1 MSDAAASALCLDAA
15 RARRVLL
22 VRAIEEVD
30 TKGQLVSDVEREQ
43 IERAALQ
50 AVTDGPG
57 AFGATG
63 VAATRAPDAARFL
76 DERARRVL
84 EVVARRDPAT
94 ATLQHAEAW
103 QRRLAWLLPLLALVL
118 GAALDR
124 IDNPQQV
131 NMLSPPLLAFVA
143 WNLLIYLALLV
154 QALRGWRRSPG
165 QGTSRGL
172 AWLDWLSQPRGRG
185 VPAAVAARF
194 HAQWWRVAG
203 GLEGLRLKQVLHASA
218 AAWAMGVGLSI
229 VVGGLVRE
237 YRVGW
242 ESTLLDLPQVHA
254 VLRTLFAP
262 VVALLPIDGFSLADL
277 ARMHFRSGA
286 QVGQGEARHWIALY
300 LGLLALMVVIP
311 RCALAVWA
319 KLQRAWRGRAVPLPA
334 DDPYFTEVLARV
346 QPARVR
352 LAWMAADATLRAL
365 MLRLWGEACAHAS
378 ETAAAPGTPWRLLRS
393 DKDDELSVLEWVPSA
408 TTAAAAAAAA
418 AAAPRT
424 ALQPLGN
431 WLARLWRPNASTLGQ
446 GADATAP
453 PGDLLL
459 LALDS
464 AAQLESLQPILR
476 TASGPVLLL
485 VGSGAP
491 ERIAAIRASAA
502 ALHLDFEL
510 LDLSAHAGC
519 WAWEAPLHQALAR
532 RLPPHRGSGMA
543 RLLRTWQARHEARLQ
558 EAMSFLAAP
567 LWQAAGEVED
577 VADGPLSLRR
587 LVSADERGASQ
598 HARQLAMTTLLLRLA
613 DTQERALAQ
622 MRRLHGVSEGP
633 LGGVQPGV
641 DLRFTVREAVN
652 APQAG
657 MAGAASGAAA
667 GATIDLMTGGLTLGA
682 AAALGA
688 LVGGGAG
695 WVAAAWKNRAA
706 PNGASQL
713 QLSDDMLQ
721 ALCEMALLQY
731 LGVALRGHDLASP
744 VPAHWR
750 SEVVTAVEAQRNTL
764 QGIWAAARRT
774 GYDAARS
781 AARAAG
787 DDTSHGPQAEL
798 AGLLA
803 GMARG
808 VVARLRLALMG
819 DEARPEA

>member
-1 MSDAAASALCLDAA
+1 MTDAADSALSLEGA

-30 TKGQLVSDVEREQ
+30 TKGQLVSAVEREQ

-50 AVTDGPG
+50 AVTEGPSV
-57 AFGATG
+57 FGATG

-103 QRRLAWLLPLLALVL
+103 QRRLAWVLPLLALFL
-118 GAALDR
+118 GVALDR
-124 IDNPQQV
+124 IDNPRQV
-131 NMLSPPLLAFVA
+131 NMLSPPLLAFIG
-143 WNLLIYLALLV
+143 WNLCIYLALLV
-154 QALRGWRRSPG
+154 QALRGWRRGPG

-203 GLEGLRLKQVLHASA
+203 ALEGLRLKQVLHASA
-218 AAWAMGVGLSI
+218 AAWAVGVGLSI

-262 VVALLPIDGFSLADL
+262 VVALLPIDGFSQDDL
-277 ARMHFRSGA
+277 ARMHFASGA

-311 RCALAVWA
+311 RCALAVGA
-319 KLQRAWRGRAVPLPA
+319 KLRRAWRGRAVTLPA

-346 QPARVR
+346 QPARVQ

-378 ETAAAPGTPWRLLRS
+378 ETPAAPGAPWRLLRS
-393 DKDDELSVLEWVPSA
+393 DKDDELSVLEWVPAVSA
-408 TTAAAAAAAA
+408 ATAAAAAAPAA
-418 AAAPRT
+418 AASPSG
-424 ALQPLGN
+424 ALRPLGH
-431 WLARLWRPNASTLGQ
+431 WLARLWRPHASAQGQ
-446 GADATAP
+446 GADAPAP

-459 LALDS
+459 LALDT

-485 VGSGAP
+485 VGPGAP
-491 ERIAAIRASAA
+491 ERGAAIRTTAA

-519 WAWEAPLHQALAR
+519 WAWEAPLHQALTR
-532 RLPPHRGSGMA
+532 RLAPHQASGMG

-558 EAMSFLAAP
+558 EAMTLLAAP

-587 LVSADERGASQ
+587 LVSSGERGASQ

-622 MRRLHGVSEGP
+622 LRRLHGVSEGP

-695 WVAAAWKNRAA
+695 WVAAAWKNRSA
-706 PNGASQL
+706 PNGAPQL

-731 LGVALRGHDLASP
+731 LGVAMRGHDMASP
-744 VPAHWR
+744 VPADWR
-750 SEVVTAVEAQRNTL
+750 SEVVTAVEARRNTL
-764 QGIWAAARRT
+764 QGIWAAARRA
-774 GYDAARS
+774 GYDAGRSSARVD
-781 AARAAG
+781 AQEPPQ
-787 DDTSHGPQAEL
+787 GPQAEL

-803 GMARG
+803 AMARE
-808 VVARLRLALMG
+808 VIARLRPAPVG
-819 DEARPEA
+819 E